1 MKIGVVSPKFVQN
14 QVAQNR
20 TSQNSKYVTQPRT
33 NTLQADTISFK
44 GSGTKIFDVIE
55 HQFIAASPRMQRIA
69 TTFLDVLQSITTE
82 LASLGFS
89 MDREYCEAH
98 VLKSVESSM
107 SKIRRSGSFRIT
119 DPLRASIMNKNIND
133 LSILA
138 NDFIPALN
146 KRGYVFAPIEMPI
159 KELMKRGYIPTVQ
172 EIEIMENLKNGVY
185 TTDKARFEAEQLLHK
200 KIPDLDIRMKGATKL
215 ADSLPEELRY
225 SVGEPPKDFIY
236 DIQGKLI
243 RGFAREKRPV
253 YHELIILPGPETQR
267 VKTLESASIYS
278 HIRRFTELHTD
289 LSSEKVETNEYQAQ
303 TYISLIKGLM
313 NGKISAKLFSNAKN
327 KDLGIPAT
335 PIDII
340 IGDKDIA
347 DLQSYFKCLFD
358 CFEQIY
364 AEKSKAIFSGS
375 VQRQLTKEFNADTK
389 TIEEIRSELTKTL
402 EYFKRQT
409 DLGNNG

>member
-14 QVAQNR
+14 QVAQNKSSQKQKYTTQ
-20 TSQNSKYVTQPRT
+20 TSKA
-33 NTLQADTISFK
+33 LQADTVAFK

-55 HQFIAASPRMQRIA
+55 HQFIAASPRLQRIA

-107 SKIRRSGSFRIT
+107 SKIKRSGSFRIT

-133 LSILA
+133 LSILS

-146 KRGYVFAPIEMPI
+146 KRGYIFAPVDKHI

-185 TTDKARFEAEQLLHK
+185 TTDKARYEAEKLLYRQ
-200 KIPDLDIRMKGATKL
+200 IPDLDIRMKGATKM
-215 ADSLPEELRY
+215 ADSLPEELKY
-225 SVGEPPKDFIY
+225 SVGEPSKDFIY

-267 VKTLESASIYS
+267 VKTFESASIYS
-278 HIRRFTELHTD
+278 HTRRFTELHAD
-289 LSSEKVETNEYQAQ
+289 LSSEKVESNEYLAQ
-303 TYISLIKGLM
+303 SYIDLIKGLM

-340 IGDKDIA
+340 IGEKDIV
-347 DLQSYFKCLFD
+347 DLQDYFKGLFD
-358 CFEQIY
+358 CIERIY
-364 AEKSKAIFSGS
+364 AEKSKTAYAGS
-375 VQRQLTKEFNADTK
+375 VQRQLNREFNADTK

-409 DLGNNG
+409 DLNITFF